1 MLRSFV
7 PALLLLSSGVDAQ
20 QVQDSLFRPSF
31 ADPAFNPGTGPC
43 IAIDQGHHN
52 FHTRSG
58 RYQACARVLE
68 ADGFRVVDND
78 GAFTEKSLKNLD
90 ALVIANALNVSNTR
104 QWALPTPSA
113 FTEKEIA
120 IVKAWVEGGGG
131 LLLIAGHMPFAGA
144 AQELAAAFGFTF
156 SNCFAVEDVERPLER
171 FYRGAGLSDHLLT
184 IGVDTVVTYTG
195 SAFQLPDGASTLIA
209 LNDGYTLLEPDTAWR
224 FNESTRERKG
234 AGWYQAAVVNQGR
247 GRVAIFGEAAMFSAQ
262 LAGPQA
268 EPTGMNMPE
277 ARDNVRFLRNV
288 ARWLTGPDEP
298 RMK

>member
-52 FHTRSG
+52 FHTRLG

-78 GAFTEKSLKNLD
+78 GAFTENRLKDLD
-90 ALVIANALNVSNTR
+90 ALVIANALHVSNTQ

-113 FTEKEIA
+113 FTAKEITA
-120 IVKAWVEGGGG
+120 VKAWVDGGGG
-131 LLLIAGHMPFAGA
+131 LLLIADHMPFAGA
-144 AQELAAAFGFTF
+144 AQELAATFGFTF
-156 SNCFAVEDVERPLER
+156 SNCFALEDVQRPLER
-171 FYRGAGLSDHLLT
+171 FYQGTGLSEHALT
-184 IGVDTVVTYTG
+184 TGVDTVVTFTG
-195 SAFQLPDGASTLIA
+195 SAFHLPADATPLIA

-224 FNESTRERKG
+224 FNESTRQQKG
-234 AGWYQAAVVNQGR
+234 GGWYQAAVVNCGK
-247 GRVAIFGEAAMFSAQ
+247 GRVAVFGEAAMFSAQ
-262 LAGPQA
+262 LAGPEA
-268 EPTGMNMPE
+268 RPMGMNKPE
-277 ARDNVRFLRNV
+277 ARDNVRLLRNV
-288 ARWLTGPDEP
+288 ARWLARPDDQ
-298 RMK
+298 K